1 MIMSRESSAKNSRR
15 SNARLVAVQ
24 AIYQVNFVPQSASQV
39 ISEFHNYPYCDPTNS
54 PTGDSTDKAFFSLLV
69 GGVIQRL
76 SEIDAMI
83 SSMLAAH
90 DLDRLERVLAA
101 ILRVG
106 TYELL
111 DCADTPARVAIN
123 EYVNLTRAFF
133 DGEQPS
139 LANGVLDGLAR
150 ELRPAEFSDAAS

>member
-1 MIMSRESSAKNSRR
+1 MSRESSAKNNRR
-15 SNARLVAVQ
+15 SIARLEAVQ
-24 AIYQVNFVPQSASQV
+24 AIYQVNFVPRSASQV
-39 ISEFHNYPYCDPTNS
+39 ISEFHNYRNCGPTNS
-54 PTGDSTDKAFFSLLV
+54 PTGDVTDKAFFSLLV
-69 GGVIQRL
+69 SGVIQRS
-76 SEIDAMI
+76 SEIDTMI
-83 SSMLAAH
+83 SSMLDTH

-111 DCADTPARVAIN
+111 GCTDTPARVVIN

-150 ELRPAEFSDAAS
+150 ELRPAEFNDVAS